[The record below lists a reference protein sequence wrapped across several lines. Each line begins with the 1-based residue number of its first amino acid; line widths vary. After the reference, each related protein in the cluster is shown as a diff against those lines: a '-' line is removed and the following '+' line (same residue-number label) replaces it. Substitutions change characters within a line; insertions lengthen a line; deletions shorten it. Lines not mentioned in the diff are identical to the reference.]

1 MTNLEQELKEI
12 KDSILEMLKLVLNQL
27 EKSGDAFI
35 NFDEALADEVIH
47 SEKRVNAMELTIDK
61 HCENVFALYNPVA
74 SDLRFVISMLKMN
87 SDIERIGDYADGVS
101 DYVIDLE
108 HPIDKDY
115 LEKSRVSE
123 MFDIAYNMLDMVII
137 SIESDNAELPRQVFK
152 KDRELN
158 KINRASSD
166 LIERMVK
173 ADSTNTSS
181 ALYLFSTIKKVER
194 IGDHIK
200 NIAEDWIFYLDGEV
214 LKHRKKLPK
223 KKF

>member
-12 KDSILEMLKLVLNQL
+12 KDSVLEMLKLVLNQL
-27 EKSGDAFI
+27 EKAGDAFT
-35 NFDEALADEVIH
+35 NFDEGLAEEVIH

-61 HCENVFALYNPVA
+61 HCENVFALFNPVA

-87 SDIERIGDYADGVS
+87 SDIERIGDYADGIA

-108 HPIDKDY
+108 EAIDAKY
-115 LEKSRVSE
+115 LEKSSISE
-123 MFDIAYNMLDMVII
+123 MFDIAYNMLDMVIV

-166 LIERMVK
+166 LIEKMVK
-173 ADSTNTSS
+173 ADATNTSS

-194 IGDHIK
+194 MGDHIK

-223 KKF
+223 KK

>member
-1 MTNLEQELKEI
+1 MTNLEQELKEV
-12 KDSILEMLKLVLNQL
+12 KDSVLEMLKLVLNQM
-27 EKSGDAFI
+27 EKAGDAFI
-35 NFDEALADEVIH
+35 QFDDGLAEEVIH

-61 HCENVFALYNPVA
+61 HCENVFALFNPVA

-87 SDIERIGDYADGVS
+87 SDIERIGDYADGIA

-108 HPIDKDY
+108 EPIDSNY
-115 LEKSRVSE
+115 LEKSRISE

-137 SIESDNAELPRQVFK
+137 SIESDNTELPRQVFK

-166 LIERMVK
+166 LIEKMVK
-173 ADSTNTSS
+173 EDHKNTSS
-181 ALYLFSTIKKVER
+181 ALYLFSSIKKVER

-223 KKF
+223 KKG

>member
-12 KDSILEMLKLVLNQL
+12 KDSVLTMLKLVLHQL
-27 EKSGDAFI
+27 EKCGDAFM
-35 NFDEALADEVIH
+35 NFDEALAEEVIH
-47 SEKRVNAMELTIDK
+47 SEKRVNAMELTIDQ
-61 HCENVFALYNPVA
+61 HCENIFALFNPVA

-87 SDIERIGDYADGVS
+87 SDIERIGDYADGIS
-101 DYVIDLE
+101 DYVVDLE
-108 HPIDKDY
+108 EPLSAKY
-115 LEKSRVSE
+115 LEKSRISE

-152 KDRELN
+152 KDRQLN
-158 KINRASSD
+158 KINRNSSK
-166 LIERMVK
+166 LIEKMVK
-173 ADSTNTSS
+173 ADPTNTSS

-214 LKHRKKLPK
+214 LKHKKKLPK
-223 KKF
+223 KKG

>member
-12 KDSILEMLKLVLNQL
+12 KDSVLSMLKLVLNQL
-27 EKSGDAFI
+27 EKAGDAFVS
-35 NFDEALADEVIH
+35 FDEGLADEIIH

-61 HCENVFALYNPVA
+61 HCENIFALFNPVA

-87 SDIERIGDYADGVS
+87 SDVERIGDYADGIA

-108 HPIDKDY
+108 EPIDAKY
-115 LEKSRVSE
+115 IEKSSISE
-123 MFDIAYNMLDMVII
+123 MFDIAYNMLDMVIV
-137 SIESDNAELPRQVFK
+137 SIESENAELPRQVFK

-158 KINRASSD
+158 KINRDSSK
-166 LIERMVK
+166 LIEKMVK

-223 KKF
+223 NKG